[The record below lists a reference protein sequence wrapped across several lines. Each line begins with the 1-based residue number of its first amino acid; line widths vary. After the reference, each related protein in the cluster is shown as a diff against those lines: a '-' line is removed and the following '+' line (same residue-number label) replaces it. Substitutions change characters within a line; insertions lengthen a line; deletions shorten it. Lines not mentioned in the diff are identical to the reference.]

1 MANLRQIGTPPGTP
15 FSAQTSGCRH
25 QAAADDDARTGQSSL
40 DEVVTTHLW
49 LADSLARSLARG
61 RDDQDLL
68 QVARLGLVEAARRFQ
83 PERGD
88 FPAFAAAT
96 IRGTLKHH
104 FRDYGWVV
112 RPSRQSQEMA
122 AEIRREWSSLAQT
135 LGAIPSERDLAA
147 RLGSTLSEVREAQQ
161 ASLGY
166 ICHPLDTAADPD
178 TGMSTGGEEVDRLEA
193 RLVVDQIWRGLTDS
207 EQQLVRLRFYE
218 QLSQA
223 EIAEILGTSQMQV
236 SRRLTRLLAKLRALI
251 GADEALSLA
260 S

>member
-1 MANLRQIGTPPGTP
+1 MANLRQIGTPPGIP
-15 FSAQTSGCRH
+15 FSEQTTACRH
-25 QAAADDDARTGQSSL
+25 PAATDGDARTGQSGL
-40 DEVVTTHLW
+40 DEVVTRHLW

-88 FPAFAAAT
+88 FLAFAAAT

-104 FRDYGWVV
+104 FRDHGWVV
-112 RPSRQSQEMA
+112 RPSRQAQELA
-122 AEIRREWSSLAQT
+122 AELRRAWPSLAQT

-166 ICHPLDTAADPD
+166 IGHPLDTAADSD
-178 TGMSTGGEEVDRLEA
+178 TGLSTGGEEVDRLEA
-193 RLVVDQIWRGLTDS
+193 RLVVDQIWRELTDG

-218 QLSQA
+218 QRSQS
-223 EIAEILGTSQMQV
+223 EIAVMLGTSQMQV

-251 GADEALSLA
+251 GVDDGLSLA